1 MTCRA
6 NREAPDKAQRE
17 WLDSLPAR
25 LRSGLAKLGLVDSR
39 SAAGSKALDN
49 HVADFE
55 SALEAKGASK
65 RHWQPV
71 IAMVRRVTAGCGFQF
86 WQDVSATAVEQC
98 LASMR
103 DEKGR
108 SIQTCNHHLQA
119 IKQFARWMVANGR
132 AGLVAPRASPS
143 AEDVA
148 TDRQHVRRA
157 AISRGTEPGCC
168 RRHSTRLKQFG
179 MSGGERAA
187 ALHRLAAETGLRA
200 GELRSLT
207 RASFAAGKRIR
218 RRCASRPAIPSI
230 GEPTLLPLRHGTA
243 AELRG
248 FLASKFSA
256 APAFSKMPGPD
267 KTARLVRRDLA
278 LARKLWIEEMK
289 TPAERAERERSDFLF
304 YRDHSGR
311 VKAKLPFNCARKA
324 RSSRGTC
331 RDQALANGR
340 HPLARHCDPSLTANV
355 YTHVTLG
362 EQSKA
367 IEWLPDLSEPFR
379 QPMQATGTDDR
390 DEAPAR
396 LALCLAQKRS
406 ESLNSVQ
413 SDAVEP
419 RGAANC
425 AIGVNA
431 EKNAENAANSSGWAG
446 IRTLDGVTPISVF
459 KTDALDHSATHPDLR
474 EQAHFAHKASQN
486 EPVPGD

>member
-1 MTCRA
+1 
-6 NREAPDKAQRE
+6 
-17 WLDSLPAR
+17 
-25 LRSGLAKLGLVDSR
+25 
-39 SAAGSKALDN
+39 
-49 HVADFE
+49 
-55 SALEAKGASK
+55 
-65 RHWQPV
+65 
-71 IAMVRRVTAGCGFQF
+71 
-86 WQDVSATAVEQC
+86 
-98 LASMR
+98 MR

-132 AGLVAPRASPS
+132 AAESPLVHLHRQN
-143 AEDVA
+143 VA
-148 TDRQHVRRA
+148 TDRRHVRRA
-157 AISRGTEPGCC
+157 LSVEELN
-168 RRHSTRLKQFG
+168 RLLSATFNAPEQFG
-179 MSGGERAA
+179 MSGGERAM
-187 ALHRLAAETGLRA
+187 LYRLAAETGLRA

-207 RASFAAGKRIR
+207 RASFALESDPPTVRVEAGYSKHR
-218 RRCASRPAIPSI
+218 RAD
-230 GEPTLLPLRHGTA
+230 TLPLRHGTA

-289 TPAERAERERSDFLF
+289 TPAERAERERSDFLT

-311 VKAKLPFNCARKA
+311 VADFHSL
-324 RSSRGTC
+324 RGTFIT
-331 RDQALANGR
+331 RLSQSGAHLPMAQS
-340 HPLARHCDPSLTANV
+340 LARHCDPSLTANV

-379 QPMQATGTDDR
+379 QPMQATGTGRIR
-390 DEAPAR
+390 DGAAGR
-396 LALCLAQKRS
+396 AWALSLRRKKRS
-406 ESLNSVQ
+406 GIAQSSVRP
-413 SDAVEP
+413 DAVEP
-419 RGAANC
+419 RGFATSG
-425 AIGVNA
+425 IGVEKQ

-446 IRTLDGVTPISVF
+446 IRTLGGVTPISVF